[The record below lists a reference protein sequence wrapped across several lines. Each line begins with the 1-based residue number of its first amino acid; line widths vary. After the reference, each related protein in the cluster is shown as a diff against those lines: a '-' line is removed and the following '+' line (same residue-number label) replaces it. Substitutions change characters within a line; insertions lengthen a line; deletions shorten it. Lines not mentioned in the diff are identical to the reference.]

1 MSNAYRI
8 HGARFLRKY
17 SAADRSSIYA
27 YMSDV
32 RKIASTLCEVP
43 WSRVRA
49 DIPATTT
56 IHTEEGL
63 DWNTHERNRFDAA
76 EWCGEHSDGFHR
88 AFAQAACYVFKLPA
102 SAIGTAI
109 EKISL
114 QVTSDAYNPYGA
126 RIAAMTSAT
135 LDIPMD
141 CATVREGEVFRA
153 PDADGMG
160 AAPRLFMR
168 NKDGSQNWYSNT
180 ERVDLEPAEP
190 LTAKQ
195 FLFVFV
201 CLENYNRGRDG
212 WIEGSSY
219 IDNDVEL
226 TLGTACDDLVSGE
239 LNDCSSIESGYVC
252 VDNLENG
259 SVSDLFAY
267 NGKITK
273 MSKVTVTAGENSF
286 DIIGVMGTDKSQK
299 FGPIEGF
306 VLFNATTGERILPGV
321 EPLESIT
328 MFTDAG
334 IQPESFAL
342 DVVFEKV
349 NAEIVISVV
358 FFFYGAS
365 QFNSYW
371 KVDYDDTFASR
382 SGEYFGQPRSNMA
395 RNATRIYDGCFIE
408 AVGEGRLFVSEGFG
422 YVALMQSGDLLFM
435 NRSYPKVGDAR
446 RLSHV
451 FKVEGGGVVRVL
463 RYVHELED
471 GVDFRFVVVGS
482 FKKIDG
488 VDVNGFAIIT
498 IKNGDEDTFLTVS
511 PMFRDQLAFDDWSNI
526 DVPYYDAGLNT
537 ALITGDFS
545 TVNGIEVNGAVIVS
559 YDSADSARI
568 TQTTV
573 LHGLGQC
580 AVKSLTMTG
589 DAMILRGEIYRL
601 RIS

>member
-27 YMSDV
+27 YMADV
-32 RKIASTLCEVP
+32 RKIANTLCEVP

-63 DWNTHERNRFDAA
+63 DWNTPERNRFDAA

-88 AFAQAACYVFKLPA
+88 AFAQAACYVFKLPE

-153 PDADGMG
+153 PDSDGMG
-160 AAPRLFMR
+160 AAPRLYMR
-168 NKDGSQNWYSNT
+168 NKDGSQNWYANT
-180 ERVDLEPAEP
+180 ERVDLEPETP

-226 TLGTACDDLVSGE
+226 TLGEACEDLVSGE

-252 VDNLENG
+252 VDNLEDG

-273 MSKVTVTAGENSF
+273 MSKVTVTAGANSF
-286 DIIGVMGTDKSQK
+286 DIIAVMGTDKSQK

-306 VLFNATTGERILPGV
+306 VLYNATTGERILPQA
-321 EPLESIT
+321 EPTESIT
-328 MFTDAG
+328 MFTGDG
-334 IQPESFAL
+334 IQPKSFSLSVDPSL
-342 DVVFEKV
+342 DSTKIE
-349 NAEIVISVV
+349 ISVR

-365 QFNSYW
+365 QIQAYW
-371 KVDYDDTFASR
+371 SATYDAAFDSR
-382 SGEYFGQPRSNMA
+382 LSEFFGQPRPTIA
-395 RNATRIYDGCFIE
+395 RNATRIYDGCFLESFYGGIFHMDE
-408 AVGEGRLFVSEGFG
+408 RCG
-422 YVALMQSGDLLFM
+422 YVALMKSGDLLFR
-435 NRSYPKVGDAR
+435 NRTYPEVGDAR

-451 FKVEGGGVVRVL
+451 FKVEGGEVVRVL
-463 RYVHELED
+463 RYRYEPEE
-471 GVDFRFVVVGS
+471 GVDFSFVVVGS

-498 IKNGDEDTFLTVS
+498 VKNGDEDTFLTVS
-511 PMFRDQLAFDDWSNI
+511 PMFRDQLAFDDYSNI
-526 DVPYYDAGLNT
+526 DVPYYDADLNT
-537 ALITGDFS
+537 ALITGDFG
-545 TVNGIEVNGAVIVS
+545 TVNGVDVNGAVIVS
-559 YDSADSARI
+559 YDSSGSARI

-573 LHGLGQC
+573 LNGLGQC

-589 DAMILRGEIYRL
+589 DAMILRGEVYRQ